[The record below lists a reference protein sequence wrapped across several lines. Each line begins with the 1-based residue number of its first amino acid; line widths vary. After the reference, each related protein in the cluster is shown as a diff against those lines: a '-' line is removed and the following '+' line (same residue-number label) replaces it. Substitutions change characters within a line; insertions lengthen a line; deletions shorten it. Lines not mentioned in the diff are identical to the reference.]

1 MPVERLLLHP
11 PDHDLS
17 DTTPTTGA
25 GAGCEDDADTNQRLA
40 RARRG
45 ARLGIRA
52 RTTTVATCI
61 VAAGL
66 VTGAILLVVFVQRS
80 LVAGLDD
87 ANAARARDVTA
98 ITRTTP
104 LPATVASTGADNAI
118 VQVVGPAN
126 TVLSASSNITG
137 EPAVLAGPPRRRA
150 TTTFTTRSLPT
161 ADVGQSFRLLAEP
174 VQLSSGPGWIYVA
187 TPLGQV
193 EASVSRISTLLTVGV
208 PFLVVLVAAVTW
220 MSVGR
225 ALSPVERIRQS
236 AAAIGGGARL
246 RERLPIPPARDE
258 ITRLAVTMNQM
269 LDRLEAAADR
279 QQRFIGDV
287 SHELRSPLTA
297 LQAQVDV
304 ALTQHADHPET
315 PHTRVLRHVA
325 QQARRLHLLID
336 DMLFLARA
344 DEQQSHPDNDQVD
357 LDELL
362 LAEVHRLRRNNGPAI
377 VLVELNPTR
386 IAGSARDLARMLK
399 NIGDNAVSHT
409 QNTVSLSLH
418 RTPEEAVLT
427 VIDDGP
433 GIPAKDRTIIFNR
446 FTRLDQ
452 ARARP
457 DAGAGAG
464 LGLAIAQQIAHR
476 HGGAITIN
484 NRPDQTPGAAFT
496 IRLPLT
502 PPTG

>member
-1 MPVERLLLHP
+1 
-11 PDHDLS
+11 
-17 DTTPTTGA
+17 
-25 GAGCEDDADTNQRLA
+25 
-40 RARRG
+40 
-45 ARLGIRA
+45 
-52 RTTTVATCI
+52 
-61 VAAGL
+61 

-98 ITRTTP
+98 FTRTTP

-118 VQVVGPAN
+118 VQVVGAAN

-150 TTTFTTRSLPT
+150 AITFTTRSLPT
-161 ADVGQSFRLLAEP
+161 ADAGQSFRLLAEP
-174 VQLSSGPGWIYVA
+174 VQLASGPGWIYVA

-193 EASVSRISTLLTVGV
+193 DASVSRISTLLTAGV

-220 MSVGR
+220 FSVGR
-225 ALSPVERIRQS
+225 ALSPVERIRRS
-236 AAAIGGGARL
+236 AAAIGGARL
-246 RERLPIPPARDE
+246 HERVPIPPARDE

-269 LDRLEAAADR
+269 LDRIEAAADR

-315 PHTRVLRHVA
+315 PDTRVLRHVA

-344 DEQQSHPDNDQVD
+344 DEQQPHPEGDQVD